1 MSKYDE
7 IIKDLPDASQRVLK
21 EVINQIEQVEEELAT
36 LSTLP
41 KIRISKTNPTKQ
53 EITPA
58 HKAYRDYLN
67 LYMNLMKIILSEL
80 HKNNIDDDSDLLN
93 ILSQFGDDKYEQR

>member
-7 IIKDLPDASQRVLK
+7 IIKDLPDASQKVLK
-21 EVINQIEQVEEELAT
+21 EVIKQIEQVEEELNT

-41 KIRISKTNPTKQ
+41 KLRISKQNPAKQ

-58 HKAYRDYLN
+58 HKAYKDYLN
-67 LYMNLMKIILSEL
+67 LYMNLTKIILSEL
-80 HKNNIDDDSDLLN
+80 HKNNVNDEDDLLGL
-93 ILSQFGDDKYEQR
+93 LSQFGDDEYEHR